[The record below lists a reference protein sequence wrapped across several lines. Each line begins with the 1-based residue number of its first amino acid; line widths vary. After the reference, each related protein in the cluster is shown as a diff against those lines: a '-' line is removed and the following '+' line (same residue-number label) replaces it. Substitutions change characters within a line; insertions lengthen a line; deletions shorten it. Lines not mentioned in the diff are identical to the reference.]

1 MTLVRMFRGCG
12 LLCLMLLLVAACSSR
27 PEVHKK
33 STFTVVPSEETLYV
47 VPFTTIMVPQAV
59 SEGIFDR
66 FVDALIEKGV
76 DRKYNVVILKQG
88 LKEIAPDWL
97 ASHYY
102 ITGDLFA
109 YVEESGCCSTTIRS
123 RSRIRLFQP
132 GSTEPVLMM
141 EYPRE
146 VFFDHDYS
154 TIEQQRRLLARDIA
168 DTLAGY
174 LIDALSK
181 G

>member
-1 MTLVRMFRGCG
+1 MMPIPRMRVCLLG
-12 LLCLMLLLVAACSSR
+12 LLLLLTAACSSQ
-27 PEVHKK
+27 PLVEKK
-33 STFTVVPSEETLYV
+33 RDFSVVPPEETLYV
-47 VPFTTIMVPQAV
+47 VPFTTVMVPPAV
-59 SEGIFDR
+59 SERVFDR
-66 FVDALIEKGV
+66 FVDALSEKGI
-76 DRKYNVVILKQG
+76 DKKYNVVILKQG
-88 LKEIAPDWL
+88 LDGIDPGWL
-97 ASHYY
+97 ATHYY

-109 YVEESGCCSTTIRS
+109 YVEESGCCNTTIRT

-132 GSTEPVLMM
+132 GSTEPALMM

-146 VFFDHDYS
+146 VFFDHDYT

-168 DTLAGY
+168 ETLAAY